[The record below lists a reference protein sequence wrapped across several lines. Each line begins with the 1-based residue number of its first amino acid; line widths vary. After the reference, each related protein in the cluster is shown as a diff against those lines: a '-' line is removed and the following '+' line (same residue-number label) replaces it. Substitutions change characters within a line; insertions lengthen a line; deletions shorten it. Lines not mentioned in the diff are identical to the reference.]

1 MPVRHVEGEGKLALA
16 SDVFVNDYLL
26 VMDNDEDAWRGI
38 KDTARQS
45 VDINEFVNTLRE
57 EWDEYV
63 GQVAGLAEREWGND
77 APATLLIRQI
87 MGGWGDSEWF
97 AIARHYYPKET
108 E

>member
-1 MPVRHVEGEGKLALA
+1 MPVRHVEGEPRLALA

-63 GQVAGLAEREWGND
+63 GQVSGLAEREWGND

-97 AIARHYYPKET
+97 AIARHYYKEDN
-108 E
+108 